1 MNNMYVHFIL
11 SILFVHGQ
19 YVYPFLLKSKLYL
32 LKQYDVFKFLKLSF
46 YTFLLRSFPSKG
58 DFFVQGR
65 TFSKISPS
73 IKESKKENEKNLK
86 IGRKKSN
93 CLKKPTADTFLTPFS
108 RSETHF
114 SHVLRFYPSTK
125 SNYPKSAFPIRFLSL
140 FHLNHI
146 SIFKQSPARFPSIQ
160 I

>member
-65 TFSKISPS
+65 TFSKTPPS
-73 IKESKKENEKNLK
+73 LKESKKEKNIK
-86 IGRKKSN
+86 IGIKKSN
-93 CLKKPTADTFLTPFS
+93 RPKKI
-108 RSETHF
+108 
-114 SHVLRFYPSTK
+114 SH
-125 SNYPKSAFPIRFLSL
+125 
-140 FHLNHI
+140 
-146 SIFKQSPARFPSIQ
+146 
-160 I
+160 